1 MTTPEDASP
10 AIGEGAAA
18 QGIAPLPP
26 APAPAPQTLATGR
39 S

>member
-10 AIGEGAAA
+10 AIGEGAAV
-18 QGIAPLPP
+18 QGIAPLP
-26 APAPAPQTLATGR
+26 PAPQTLATGR